1 MYILGPVAVKSGCS
15 GKRSFSYWRHPSFF
29 FVGNLGTC
37 GFEGFKP
44 LLNSGLEG
52 SRIRQE
58 VDVTI
63 YVLLGRLG
71 CIPFMKHGNSS
82 LGLAVM
88 NLRSR
93 SG

>member
-1 MYILGPVAVKSGCS
+1 MYILGPVAVVSGGA
-15 GKRSFSYWRHPSFF
+15 GKRSFSCWRHPSF
-29 FVGNLGTC
+29 FVGNLGTS

-44 LLNSGLEG
+44 LSNSGLEG
-52 SRIRQE
+52 SRIEQE

-71 CIPFMKHGNSS
+71 CIPFMKQGDSS
-82 LGLAVM
+82 RGLVVM

-93 SG
+93 SR